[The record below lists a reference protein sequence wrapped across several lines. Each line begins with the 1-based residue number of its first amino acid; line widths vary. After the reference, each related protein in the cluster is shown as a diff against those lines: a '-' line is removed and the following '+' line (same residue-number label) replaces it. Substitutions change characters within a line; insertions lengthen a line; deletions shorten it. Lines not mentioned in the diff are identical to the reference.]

1 MLTYITI
8 AYLPLSFI
16 AVRQLPILLQHS
28 LVSNTLADTRQSI
41 FSMGHNIVPDEAGT
55 TLFAILIVV
64 AVLATYCLASS
75 LESVIKLQNSLKNR
89 WEGWQFNLVK
99 RGKARQ
105 PKEPQTSTKPKNR
118 NDTQEEGGE
127 IKNVNNA
134 NSSSVLSGGNTP
146 PKHPW
151 FRGFRWRARSGSGVH
166 STQTPGEV

>member
-28 LVSNTLADTRQSI
+28 LVSNTPADTRQSI

-55 TLFAILIVV
+55 TIFAILIVV

-75 LESVIKLQNSLKNR
+75 LESVIKLQDSLKNR
-89 WEGWQFNLVK
+89 W
-99 RGKARQ
+99 KARQ
-105 PKEPQTSTKPKNR
+105 PKAPQTSTKPKNR
-118 NDTQEEGGE
+118 NDTPEEGGE
-127 IKNVNNA
+127 IKTVNNA

-146 PKHPW
+146 PKHPR
-151 FRGFRWRARSGSGVH
+151 FRGFRWRARSGSGIH
-166 STQTPGEV
+166 STQTTGEV